1 MSSHVTRHPA
11 CVETVQV
18 VPTRDEVRITRF
30 VEFQG
35 TNRLAC
41 ELVEPLHSIGAAV
54 GGHLDRSLGP
64 HVFAGLDVVEHA
76 R

>member
-41 ELVEPLHSIGAAV
+41 ELVQLTWAQAE
-54 GGHLDRSLGP
+54 
-64 HVFAGLDVVEHA
+64 HVLARLAQAFATKEDPRV
-76 R
+76 